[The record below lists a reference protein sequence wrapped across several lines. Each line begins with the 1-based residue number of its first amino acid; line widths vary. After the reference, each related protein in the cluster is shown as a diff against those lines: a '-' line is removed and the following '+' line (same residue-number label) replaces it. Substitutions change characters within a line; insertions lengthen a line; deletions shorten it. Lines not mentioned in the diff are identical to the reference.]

1 MLGPDVRLEW
11 FVSFLAVADTGS
23 FSAAG
28 TLTHRSQSRI
38 SIHLAALE
46 KEAGLP
52 LVDRRRRPV
61 ILTPAGEVLA
71 EHARIVLGALEA
83 AEAEMAERR
92 GRATGAVTLGSYPS
106 AAVAFVPGLLSRFAI
121 AAPDADVVLVEQ
133 PIPELDKRL
142 REGTVDI
149 IIRPMDPML
158 ASSTAK
164 QMPLWRE
171 PLVVVHP
178 VDHDLTDLPEPL
190 QVADLAP
197 YALVTIGHAN
207 AVDSSAFETYQLLGR
222 HGRDAMP
229 VRVTTQP
236 QTLIALVRE
245 GIGIGVTNGIG
256 MSVSNTEGVAV
267 RRLAGGERRVAAY
280 WDTTRPLGNAARTM
294 LRIIGRAPIPA
305 LTSRLSRESALEHV

>member
-38 SIHLAALE
+38 SIHMAALE

-61 ILTPAGEVLA
+61 RLTPAGDLLA
-71 EHARIVLGALEA
+71 VHARKILGALEA
-83 AEAEMAERR
+83 AEAEMAGRR
-92 GRATGAVTLGSYPS
+92 GQATGAVTLGSYPS

-121 AAPDADVVLVEQ
+121 AAPDAEVSLVEQ

-142 REGTVDI
+142 REGSVDI
-149 IIRPMDPML
+149 IIRPMDPVL
-158 ASSTAK
+158 TSSTAK
-164 QMPLWRE
+164 HMPLWRE

-178 VDHDLTDLPEPL
+178 IDHVLADIPEPL
-190 QVADLAP
+190 RVADLDEYP
-197 YALVTIGHAN
+197 LVTIGHAD

-245 GIGIGVTNGIG
+245 GIGVGVTNGIA

-267 RRLAGGERRVAAY
+267 RMLAGGERRVAAY
-280 WDTTRPLGNAARTM
+280 WDTTRPLKTAARTM
-294 LRIIGRAPIPA
+294 LRIMSRAPIPE
-305 LTSRLSRESALEHV
+305 LTSRLSLDSSAGLE